1 MIVDGYVDAVCT
13 PTTPTQ
19 SAPEQLLLQKE
30 IVLVLVLHLRRCFFL
45 CFYLPP
51 FPLPCQ
57 TTCRAKKKRIR
68 TNPKVLTV
76 NSLKNFL
83 VHCSKKGGAK
93 KTFQNERVYFQ
104 NERPSGIFI

>member
-45 CFYLPP
+45 CFYLQPY
-51 FPLPCQ
+51 PLQCQ
-57 TTCRAKKKRIR
+57 TTCLAKKKRIR

-83 VHCSKKGGAK
+83 VHCSKKVAPK
-93 KTFQNERVYFQ
+93 KPFKMKGCIFKMKD
-104 NERPSGIFI
+104 PSGIFI